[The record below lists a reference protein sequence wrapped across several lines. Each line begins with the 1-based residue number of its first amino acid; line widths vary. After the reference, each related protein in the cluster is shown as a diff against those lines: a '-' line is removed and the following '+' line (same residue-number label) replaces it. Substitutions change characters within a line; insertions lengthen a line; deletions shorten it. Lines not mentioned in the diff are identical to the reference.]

1 LLTKKIKKIISKYPQ
16 FYQKVWKIISQIPK
30 GEVRSYSWVA
40 KKIGSPKAARAVG
53 QALKNNP
60 FPVIIPCHRVI
71 RKNGSLGGYSQGI
84 EKKRLLLKKEIRF
97 KNKIL
102 SNLDPAP

>member
-1 LLTKKIKKIISKYPQ
+1 LCNKKLFTKEIIKKYPE
-16 FYQKVWKIISQIPK
+16 FYQKVWKVVAQIPK

-40 KKIGSPKAARAVG
+40 KKVGSAKAARAVG

-71 RKNGSLGGYSQGI
+71 RKDGSLGGYSQGL
-84 EKKRLLLKKEIRF
+84 KKKTLLLKIEKRF
-97 KNKIL
+97 KKR
-102 SNLDPAP
+102 

>member
-1 LLTKKIKKIISKYPQ
+1 VFTKEIIKKYPE
-16 FYQKVWKIISQIPK
+16 FYQKVWKVVAQIPK

-40 KKIGSPKAARAVG
+40 KKVGSAKAARAVG

-71 RKNGSLGGYSQGI
+71 RKDGSLGGYSQGL
-84 EKKRLLLKKEIRF
+84 KKKTLLLKIEKRF
-97 KNKIL
+97 KKR
-102 SNLDPAP
+102 